1 MNRKGLEQLI
11 FDTYSVEPDYPW
23 MDTPESAVFRHAA
36 NRKWFALVTTVPK
49 SKLGLPG
56 QQPVDIVNL
65 KCDPILIGS
74 LRAEPGFYPAYHMN
88 KENWI
93 TAALDGSAPEDKL
106 RLVLGMILFTVVS
119 NLRTWSKNNASPR
132 LTVPATVVAKRM
144 NVSRH
149 HTANAGDMTG
159 AHGYTSTS
167 ATTYYVTFQVE
178 SGDRMELRLSG
189 TEYGQL
195 AEGDTGK
202 LSFQGTRY
210 LGFERKDG

>member
-1 MNRKGLEQLI
+1 MDRKGLEQLI

-23 MDTPESAVFRHAA
+23 MDTPESAVFRHEA

-93 TAALDGSAPEDKL
+93 TAALDGSAPE
-106 RLVLGMILFTVVS
+106 
-119 NLRTWSKNNASPR
+119 
-132 LTVPATVVAKRM
+132 
-144 NVSRH
+144 
-149 HTANAGDMTG
+149 
-159 AHGYTSTS
+159 
-167 ATTYYVTFQVE
+167 
-178 SGDRMELRLSG
+178 RLSAPCCCCVRRG
-189 TEYGQL
+189 L
-195 AEGDTGK
+195 RI
-202 LSFQGTRY
+202 SVRTRCG
-210 LGFERKDG
+210 LPGPSTW

>member
-1 MNRKGLEQLI
+1 MDRKGLEQLI
-11 FDTYSVEPDYPW
+11 FDTYSIEPDYPW

-93 TAALDGSAPEDKL
+93 TLDGSAPEDKL
-106 RLVLGMILFTVVS
+106 RLVLDMSYTATAPK
-119 NLRTWSKNNASPR
+119 LRKKKA
-132 LTVPATVVAKRM
+132 
-144 NVSRH
+144 
-149 HTANAGDMTG
+149 
-159 AHGYTSTS
+159 
-167 ATTYYVTFQVE
+167 
-178 SGDRMELRLSG
+178 
-189 TEYGQL
+189 
-195 AEGDTGK
+195 
-202 LSFQGTRY
+202 
-210 LGFERKDG
+210 

>member
-1 MNRKGLEQLI
+1 MDRKGLEQLI

-93 TAALDGSAPEDKL
+93 TAALDGSAHPPL
-106 RLVLGMILFTVVS
+106 RRTGSCGGGDVPVLVSYGSREPYGKGSGIAEPKTFT
-119 NLRTWSKNNASPR
+119 
-132 LTVPATVVAKRM
+132 
-144 NVSRH
+144 
-149 HTANAGDMTG
+149 
-159 AHGYTSTS
+159 
-167 ATTYYVTFQVE
+167 
-178 SGDRMELRLSG
+178 
-189 TEYGQL
+189 
-195 AEGDTGK
+195 
-202 LSFQGTRY
+202 
-210 LGFERKDG
+210 